1 MLAEND
7 DAGGPAS
14 QLVFTPAASGDFLA
28 VVSGFFSGT
37 GSYELVIEPAAPDD
51 HGDNASGATTI
62 TVPGLASGVIE
73 LIGDRD
79 FFSFEA
85 SAGSALDISTV
96 LGTLADSTLAILDAD
111 GVTQLAF
118 NDDSS
123 QGLASRITF
132 VPPTTDTYFAV
143 VAGFPTLFGEGLGSY
158 QLAIEEA
165 SGSPDETP
173 SFEEGPFTI
182 YGDCQQGSGA
192 VVSGA
197 LAPDGTV
204 VTAWDEAGQN
214 VGQSEILDCAWE
226 IDLPTGMRN
235 VYLTVGDSVQSDLVT
250 LTAPPGA
257 DVPEGWMQEVTPTFR
272 AFHPPGW
279 PRFELE
285 PSVGLLSM
293 VGPGGSNLIVAACA
307 PDAISPEFYEAITRL
322 GLAIVGDVETFGEVT
337 QGTTTYTVFR
347 ITGVLGFGLEQ
358 YAVGLVDG
366 NLCGYS
372 VVLTISP
379 LDDAPTM
386 LNDFLT
392 FVQTIQFPTPLNPAP
407 LEPIAVSLDLA
418 ARERQVALAE
428 GWSLVG
434 WTGATPVREATASLG
449 DALLG
454 AFTWD
459 ATGQTFLS
467 FNPVAPSFINTL
479 TDLTLGDGVWI
490 NLSEATIWPQPPF
503 AEARDV
509 TLEAG
514 FNLVMWTGP
523 DDTLV
528 TDALASIASGLEGL
542 FIWDASAQAYLVYRP
557 TAPAFLNTA
566 TTLSFGDGVWLLMT
580 QAATWSQPAIGAVI
594 VHSDTF
600 NAIASRGTIRIGVLR
615 DSNLDAIGE
624 FELALGL
631 EIVARLFGAINVDR
645 VPVSAADRFAALQD
659 GTIDLL
665 IRTTT
670 HTTSREERF
679 APTSNYFLDG
689 LRVTVPTSSGI
700 NSLADLDGLTLAVML
715 DTTFEARI
723 RATLADEGVAVE
735 FVSLDNLNTALDLLD
750 SGQVD
755 GLGWSYSFAITQER
769 DDLTAI
775 SVSMDDPWALWTA
788 SPDFRDEVEVALL
801 ALIEDGTWEALF
813 SQAFGFDAPWTIKEM
828 LAVPPE
834 DR

>member
-1 MLAEND
+1 MPSTTAGEISDPTEDDFYRFSATEGERLLIRIELITLGDSLLVILSDDGGEVLAEND

-257 DVPEGWMQEVTPTFR
+257 DVPEGWTQKVTPTFR

-392 FVQTIQFPTPLNPAP
+392 FVQTIQFPTPLNAAP

-479 TDLTLGDGVWI
+479 TDLTL
-490 NLSEATIWPQPPF
+490 
-503 AEARDV
+503 
-509 TLEAG
+509 
-514 FNLVMWTGP
+514 
-523 DDTLV
+523 
-528 TDALASIASGLEGL
+528 
-542 FIWDASAQAYLVYRP
+542 
-557 TAPAFLNTA
+557 
-566 TTLSFGDGVWLLMT
+566 GDGVWLLMT

-679 APTSNYFLDG
+679 TPTSNYFLDG